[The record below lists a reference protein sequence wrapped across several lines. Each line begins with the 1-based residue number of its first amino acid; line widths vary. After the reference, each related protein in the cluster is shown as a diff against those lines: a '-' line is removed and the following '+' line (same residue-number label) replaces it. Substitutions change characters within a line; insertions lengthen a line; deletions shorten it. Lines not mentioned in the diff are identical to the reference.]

1 MSKVLEGAP
10 AVTPAAAAPE
20 TSQSSFAE
28 RQSKWTSEQRQ
39 KYDLTG
45 DEPEYP
51 ATEEIK
57 PAATPEGEAPKVEP
71 GQGPDLK
78 QEPKSEPR
86 DRSWRKDRKIGELSA
101 ENRRLQRE
109 LDAAKS
115 GKPSSNAPAENK
127 PGLKVASVEGR
138 PKLAEYTAK
147 IGKAD
152 GPVDYEDAI
161 DQHAE
166 ALADWKYETRD
177 KTRKT
182 EEQER
187 ETSIEQEEIEDEW
200 QDRWKVAAKDTKMY
214 PEFEKVA
221 FSDKLGLNPTTIK
234 FIQRR
239 ESGPAV
245 LYHLGKDLELATR
258 IAKFDA
264 DDTLIE
270 LGKIEL
276 ALSKA
281 PKPNTVT
288 KAPNPPANLGG
299 KDEGSEG
306 PKVGSRAWIDAEN
319 AADAKRLL
327 GG

>member
-10 AVTPAAAAPE
+10 AVTPAAAPE
-20 TSQSSFAE
+20 TSQPSFAE
-28 RQSKWTSEQRQ
+28 RQSTWTSEQRQ

-51 ATEEIK
+51 ASPEPK

-101 ENRRLQRE
+101 DNRRLQRE
-109 LDAAKS
+109 LEALKA
-115 GKPSSNAPAENK
+115 GKPSSNAPAEEK
-127 PGLKVASVEGR
+127 PQAKVDGR
-138 PKLAEYTAK
+138 PKLKDFVAK
-147 IGKAD
+147 IGATS
-152 GPVDYEDAI
+152 GESFETYEDAL
-161 DQHAE
+161 E
-166 ALADWKYETRD
+166 AHSEAIADWKYETRE
-177 KTRKT
+177 KTRQT
-182 EEQER
+182 QEKER
-187 ETSIEQEEIEDEW
+187 DTSIEQEEIDEDWHE
-200 QDRWKVAAKDTKMY
+200 RWKATAKDTKMY
-214 PEFEKVA
+214 PDFDKIA
-221 FSDKLGLNPTTIK
+221 GSDQLKLNPTTIK
-234 FIQRR
+234 FIKTRD
-239 ESGPAV
+239 SGPAV

-276 ALSKA
+276 GLSKA

-288 KAPNPPANLGG
+288 KAPNPPVNLGG